1 MNKYFLRIADDGT
14 QVIISSST
22 AEDGAL
28 NVLFQ
33 RLNIDAEAIAVE
45 LLDVHEAGAVLAP
58 FPVPV
63 SAPQEAAIHQALVE
77 FLVMQRKGLEK

>member
-1 MNKYFLRIADDGT
+1 MNEYFLRIADDGT

-28 NVLFQ
+28 IVLFQ

-58 FPVPV
+58 LPCA
-63 SAPQEAAIHQALVE
+63 SERAPRGRHSS
-77 FLVMQRKGLEK
+77 GLG